1 MVPLWLLVIR
11 KDRKKER
18 RKKRI
23 KIAVF
28 TDRIFPSGHLT
39 PHTRLDLRMLSKT
52 RTTTT
57 KTDSQGLIGDTYF

>member
-11 KDRKKER
+11 KDEEEKKQN
-18 RKKRI
+18 

-39 PHTRLDLRMLSKT
+39 PHTRLDLRVL
-52 RTTTT
+52 
-57 KTDSQGLIGDTYF
+57 

>member
-11 KDRKKER
+11 KDEEEKKQNE
-18 RKKRI
+18 
-23 KIAVF
+23 IAAF

-57 KTDSQGLIGDTYF
+57 KTVSQGLTGDTYF